1 MPCSSVD
8 RYRYLGETENEG
20 KRSLKILISLSLTT
34 RRHIPQVHSY
44 CREKVKPHMVQF
56 ICLMCLKFLRIVL
69 VLVFQTFPYD
79 GAECEPFQVLFSTG
93 DMGWKTKKH
102 SSFPSMYV
110 NNNAVTSRLV
120 RSL

>member
-8 RYRYLGETENEG
+8 RYLGETENEG
-20 KRSLKILISLSLTT
+20 KRSLKILITISLTT

-44 CREKVKPHMVQF
+44 CREKVQCHVVQF
-56 ICLMCLKFLRIVL
+56 ICLMCLILLDIIR

-79 GAECEPFQVLFSTG
+79 GAEREPFQVSFSPG
-93 DMGWKTKKH
+93 EMDLKTKKH
-102 SSFPSMYV
+102 SSFPGRCV
-110 NNNAVTSRLV
+110 NNNAATSRLV